1 MHRHDRQS
9 GQVMIIVAVW
19 LVALIGSAALI
30 LLAGSVE
37 WQRNQ
42 LQQLADQAALDAA
55 LKIGVSCDNAKAS
68 TVITEADN
76 FLATQRTR
84 TGALNIGVNWGQAR
98 SAGQNVSWGLIC
110 TANCGTVA
118 AMWDAWTA
126 HCVDAGCS
134 MAFPFGNTDW
144 PVQAPPASWTKG
156 SNA

>member
-1 MHRHDRQS
+1 MLRRREQS
-9 GQVMIIVAVW
+9 GKVMVIVAVW

-30 LLAGSVE
+30 LLTSSVE

-84 TGALNIGVNWGQAR
+84 SGALNIG
-98 SAGQNVSWGLIC
+98 AGTCAGGY
-110 TANCGTVA
+110 TGTDTFSGAVGR
-118 AMWDAWTA
+118 TIHHPYRA
-126 HCVDAGCS
+126 HQHQVEEHFSRALPIS
-134 MAFPFGNTDW
+134 
-144 PVQAPPASWTKG
+144 
-156 SNA
+156 